1 MKCEQCPALVIE
13 GYEYPEEMCAFGIEG
28 DEFKDG
34 TYGCR
39 KTRKTIERDLAEA
52 NRQFIKYLEENAESW
67 AKFWLD
73 N

>member
-1 MKCEQCPALVIE
+1 
-13 GYEYPEEMCAFGIEG
+13 MCAFGIEG

-67 AKFWLD
+67 VKFWLD